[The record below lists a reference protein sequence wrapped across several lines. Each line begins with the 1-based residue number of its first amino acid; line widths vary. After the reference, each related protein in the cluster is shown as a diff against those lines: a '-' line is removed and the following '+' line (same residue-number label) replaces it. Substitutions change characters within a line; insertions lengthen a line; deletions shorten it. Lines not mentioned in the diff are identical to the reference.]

1 MLENNFTKRDFP
13 VLHIKP
19 VDQMESMTNSVF
31 SCSALNLFRTS
42 EKEADFLF
50 SNIWDTEHI
59 SSCSCHHPDRLW
71 LLLSTWGILSL
82 MQSEQDELMVPQEQQ
97 FMIPSFFVGNKLPLP
112 LYSYPLGSGFV
123 SACVFLAE
131 SWALST
137 LS

>member
-50 SNIWDTEHI
+50 SNI
-59 SSCSCHHPDRLW
+59 
-71 LLLSTWGILSL
+71 
-82 MQSEQDELMVPQEQQ
+82 
-97 FMIPSFFVGNKLPLP
+97 
-112 LYSYPLGSGFV
+112 
-123 SACVFLAE
+123 
-131 SWALST
+131 
-137 LS
+137 